1 MSGKKRT
8 KGTKRVTKKAKAKL
22 ITLANDQRLLALDI
36 SSKAVGWSFWV
47 NEELVR
53 YDKFVLPEKLGHG
66 GRLCHFRHEL
76 KILMADLSP
85 TRVVY
90 EAPYQGRM
98 RYAFGVLSLYIGM
111 LKATYYEVSG
121 TDLADE
127 DAIAAHLIKRRIGA
141 RRGRDHDENKRI
153 VVQLVNERFGIALAY
168 DANDRSKH
176 RSDDD
181 VADAIALGWSVF
193 ISSEPEKT
201 LGKEDD
207 PTDGTTRGRS
217 PQRRRRSASPRA
229 PRQRRTA

>member
-1 MSGKKRT
+1 MSGKKRSKVT
-8 KGTKRVTKKAKAKL
+8 KSGTKKRKTKL
-22 ITLANDQRLLALDI
+22 ITLVNDQRLLALDI

-66 GRLCHFRHEL
+66 GRLCHFRDEL
-76 KILMADLSP
+76 THLMAELLP

-98 RYAFGVLSLYIGM
+98 RKVFGVLSMYIGM
-111 LKATYYEVSG
+111 LKAMYFEVSG
-121 TDLADE
+121 VDLADE
-127 DAIAAHLIKRRIGA
+127 DGIAAHLVKRRIGA
-141 RRGRDHDENKRI
+141 RRGRSHDENKRI

-168 DANDRSKH
+168 NATDRSK
-176 RSDDD
+176 RLSDDD
-181 VADAIALGWSVF
+181 VADAIAVGWSVF

-201 LGKEDD
+201 LGKEED

-217 PQRRRRSASPRA
+217 PQRRRRNASPRA